1 ANQKGGTG
9 KTTLATNLA
18 GAFAADHRRVV
29 LVDIDPQRSALEWAE
44 TRPEAVPQIP
54 VLSLQ
59 GTEDA
64 WRRALAPLRGADE
77 VIIIDTGVRSSPES
91 PTQQFPE
98 DFAPVSPLL
107 PLPGIQ
113 DTEAHHPQINQERCG
128 ENADTAG

>member
-1 ANQKGGTG
+1 MGHRARDCKARSGRWLARKLCKNGALGFFDQTTG

-44 TRPEAVPQIP
+44 TRPEAAPQIP

-64 WRRALAPLRGADE
+64 WRRALAPLREAYE
-77 VIIIDTGVRSSPES
+77 VIEHVRE
-91 PTQQFPE
+91 
-98 DFAPVSPLL
+98 
-107 PLPGIQ
+107 
-113 DTEAHHPQINQERCG
+113 
-128 ENADTAG
+128 